1 VSESGLHLPDFSQW
15 LEDKVVEQM
24 QDYVSI
30 EEHAFLFLDHDRL
43 AVDQSRCLL
52 ELTEHKSYLKNH
64 LPLAG
69 FDIFAIE
76 RALLEVGEP
85 EFSDRCRVAVRRT
98 QY

>member
-1 VSESGLHLPDFSQW
+1 VSENGLLSISSSQR
-15 LEDKVVEQM
+15 LENQVIEKM
-24 QDYVSI
+24 QDNVSI
-30 EEHAFLFLDHDRL
+30 KEHASLFLDHGRL
-43 AVDQSRCLL
+43 AVDQPRCLL
-52 ELTEHKSYLKNH
+52 ELTEHKSHRWNH